1 MSADG
6 KDIDVDDD
14 TGELLMIVDYQLVAM
29 IGYER
34 GNRRGLKLIDIIESV
49 KKIKNEKKKIPLPR
63 TLYVTPIER

>member
-6 KDIDVDDD
+6 KDIDVDD

-34 GNRRGLKLIDIIESV
+34 GNIRESLLSTSNLK
-49 KKIKNEKKKIPLPR
+49 
-63 TLYVTPIER
+63 

>member
-6 KDIDVDDD
+6 RDIDADD

-34 GNRRGLKLIDIIESV
+34 GTIGELSSYNH
-49 KKIKNEKKKIPLPR
+49 
-63 TLYVTPIER
+63 